1 MIVPRFKLISLLL
14 LIILTTT
21 YGFYTKKLDELP
33 NDTTPDEDDVDIT
46 PVRRY
51 AGAFLSNNERI
62 FVSMITI

>member
-1 MIVPRFKLISLLL
+1 MVVSYFKLISLLL

-21 YGFYTKKLDELP
+21 HGFYTKKLDQLP
-33 NDTTPDEDDVDIT
+33 NDTTPDDVDIT